1 MRALLGYLL
10 AVSLLLE
17 GGYLSLQW
25 LSSPS
30 EVRTNHRTAQSRIAR
45 ASREV
50 GGRSEAEAASTP
62 AENRSHGRS
71 DTQTTGSDR
80 TSKAPDTSAAEA
92 DTNKTGV
99 TEDSATVGGEQT
111 TPSGNCGPIGLTAQG
126 EPVFPMQCRELVER
140 DRGPAASQDPVPPD
154 SMSGPAVDGG
164 HAAEPARTVERPS
177 GRKARAEAEG
187 LSPSGRARPHNENSE
202 RAAIAEK
209 KGERR
214 SVQSRSRNEGQWF
227 SPLAFR

>member
-25 LSSPS
+25 LTSPA
-30 EVRTNHRTAQSRIAR
+30 EVSANHRTPQSRISR
-45 ASREV
+45 ASKEG
-50 GGRSEAEAASTP
+50 GGRSEAQAATTS

-71 DTQTTGSDR
+71 DTHTTGSDR
-80 TSKAPDTSAAEA
+80 TSEAPDTSAAEA
-92 DTNKTGV
+92 DTNKTGM
-99 TEDSATVGGEQT
+99 TEHSATVGGEQT
-111 TPSGNCGPIGLTAQG
+111 TPSGHCGPIGLTAQG
-126 EPVFPMQCRELVER
+126 EPVFPLQCRELVER
-140 DRGPAASQDPVPPD
+140 DRGPAASQGPVPTD

-177 GRKARAEAEG
+177 GKKARAEAEG
-187 LSPSGRARPHNENSE
+187 LSPSGRARPRNENSQ

-209 KGERR
+209 KGGRR
-214 SVQSRSRNEGQWF
+214 SVQSHSRNEGQWF